1 MPIPYLEALRARGV
15 PFNTVIGLL
24 REHGLETAKGW
35 DPLLDKFR
43 KPGVSPEVTARRN
56 DGVRAIYLDL
66 VLYGDKA
73 VAVFP
78 VDAEVAPKLAG
89 LLPTIVEPHAEYRKS
104 YPLPLDD
111 RRLNPLDL
119 LPHAV
124 AGDVV
129 ADDELLELCSKRY
142 YTVRDEIDTAD
153 LGDGVR
159 KAFDGY
165 DSLIGVRRG
174 VYQAH
179 DFVAFSMARSSIEVR
194 VDVRRG
200 MTGKDVSEAIGHVR
214 AYVNGA
220 LKRLTG
226 IDFVLGSRK
235 NFFPRIV
242 ELYNE
247 DDGRVACLG
256 HATGTSS
263 IKDER
268 MRRRRDDL
276 REETFHKEGLRALGD
291 TNPYKIIKTW
301 EGEFAFARPGVTI
314 PGHFS
319 LAGDAAAVINYV
331 IIDHCVCRN
340 DFELVR
346 SKLY

>member
-1 MPIPYLEALRARGV
+1 MPIPYLDALRARGV
-15 PFNTVIGLL
+15 PFNAVIGLL
-24 REHGLETAKGW
+24 REHGLDTAKGW
-35 DPLLDKFR
+35 GPLLEKFR
-43 KPGVSPEVTARRN
+43 KPAPSAEAMARRKA
-56 DGVRAIYLDL
+56 GVRATYLDL
-66 VLYGDKA
+66 VRYGDKA
-73 VAVFP
+73 LAVFP
-78 VDAEVAPKLAG
+78 IDATVVPNLTG
-89 LLPTIVEPHAEYRKS
+89 VLPTINEPGAHYLKT

-111 RRLNPLDL
+111 RQLNPLDL

-129 ADDELLELCSKRY
+129 GDDEFLELCSKRY

-179 DFVAFSMARSSIEVR
+179 DFVVFSKARSSVEVR

-200 MTGKDVSEAIGHVR
+200 MTGKDITEAIGHVR

-220 LKRLTG
+220 LKKLIG
-226 IDFVLGSRK
+226 IDFVLASRQ
-235 NFFPRIV
+235 NFFPQI
-242 ELYNE
+242 EHLYTE

-276 REETFHKEGLRALGD
+276 REETFHKEGLRALGE

-301 EGEFAFARPGVTI
+301 EGEFAFSRPGVTI

-319 LAGDAAAVINYV
+319 LAGDAAASIDYV

-340 DFELVR
+340 DFELAR